1 MVNRILFCT
10 FNYEQITHLLT
21 KKKSF
26 LHVYIYMFLKKEK
39 PETDDFEEKNFGS
52 KQEILFK

>member
-1 MVNRILFCT
+1 MYIQLWANYPS
-10 FNYEQITHLLT
+10 FNE
-21 KKKSF
+21 KKSF